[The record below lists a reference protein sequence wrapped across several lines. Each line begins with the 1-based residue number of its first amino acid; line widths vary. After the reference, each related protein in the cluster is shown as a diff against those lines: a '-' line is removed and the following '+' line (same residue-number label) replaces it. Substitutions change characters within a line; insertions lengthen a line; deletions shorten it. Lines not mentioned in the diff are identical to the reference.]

1 MPPAA
6 AGTLASIRDIVAVHS
21 AKGGVGKST
30 VAANVA
36 AALAKL
42 GVRVGV
48 LDADVHGPSIAHMFG
63 SSETPEAVPGTELAR
78 PLFRHGVHYLSIAN
92 VAGEGLPIVWRGP
105 MVGQAISQLLS
116 LADWGDLDVLLV
128 DMPPG
133 TGDAVL
139 GLGQSVQLAGVL
151 AVTTPQEMSLS
162 DTRRGIRAF
171 EALHV
176 PLLGL
181 VENMAGFVCD
191 GCGDRVALFGEGG
204 GERAATALGIPF
216 LGRVPLE
223 PPVMAGG
230 DAGVP
235 AVVSSPDSVAARA
248 FGAVA
253 RGLLGRLAESGR
265 PGAFD
270 VTWRRM
276 RPKDFEKDPPKG
288 SPRGGKSPANLPLA
302 VWQASD
308 DALGIL
314 WGDGRKTFHGSFPLR
329 QACPCAA
336 CVEEWT
342 GARMSALDSVPTD
355 VRPVT
360 IRSVG
365 RYALQP
371 VWSDGHRTGLYPFEE
386 LRRGAGAVEKR

>member
-1 MPPAA
+1 VASAAPP
-6 AGTLASIRDIVAVHS
+6 TLASVRDIVAVHS

-30 VAANVA
+30 VAANLA
-36 AALAKL
+36 AALARL

-48 LDADVHGPSIAHMFG
+48 LDADVHGPSIAHMLG
-63 SSETPEAVPGTELAR
+63 SAETPEAVPGTELAR

-116 LADWGDLDVLLV
+116 IADWGDLDLLLV

-139 GLGQSVQLAGVL
+139 AMGQSVQLAGVL
-151 AVTTPQEMSLS
+151 TVTTPQEMSLA

-176 PLLGL
+176 PVLGL

-204 GERAATALGIPF
+204 GERAASAMGIPF

-223 PPVMAGG
+223 PPVMTGG
-230 DAGVP
+230 DAGIP
-235 AVVSSPDSVAARA
+235 AVVSAPDTAAARA
-248 FGAVA
+248 FVA
-253 RGLLGRLAESGR
+253 LARSLLGRLAEGGR

-270 VTWRRM
+270 ITWRRM
-276 RPKDFEKDPPKG
+276 RPGDFEKNPPKG
-288 SPRGGKSPANLPLA
+288 APRGGKSPANLPLA
-302 VWQASD
+302 VWQAKD
-308 DALGIL
+308 DVLGIL
-314 WGDGRKTFHGSFPLR
+314 WGDGTRTLHGAYALR

-336 CVEEWT
+336 CVGEWT
-342 GARMSALDSVPTD
+342 GERMPSLDAVPED

-386 LRRGAGAVEKR
+386 LRRGAGAVESR

>member
-1 MPPAA
+1 MASSAPP
-6 AGTLASIRDIVAVHS
+6 TLASVRDIVAVHS

-36 AALAKL
+36 AALARL

-63 SSETPEAVPGTELAR
+63 SDETPEAVPGTELAR
-78 PLFRHGVHYLSIAN
+78 PLLRHGVHYLSIAN

-105 MVGQAISQLLS
+105 MVSQAISQLLAI
-116 LADWGDLDVLLV
+116 ADWGDLDVLLV

-139 GLGQSVQLAGVL
+139 ALGQSVQLAGVL
-151 AVTTPQEMSLS
+151 TVTTPQEMSLA

-176 PLLGL
+176 PVLGL

-191 GCGDRVALFGEGG
+191 GCGDTVALFGEGG
-204 GERAATALGIPF
+204 GERAAAAMGIPF
-216 LGRVPLE
+216 LGRIPLE
-223 PPVMAGG
+223 TPVMTGG

-235 AVVSSPDSVAARA
+235 VVLAAPDTAAARS
-248 FGAVA
+248 FVSLG
-253 RGLLGRLAESGR
+253 RSLLARLAEGGR

-270 VTWRRM
+270 ITWRRM
-276 RPKDFEKDPPKG
+276 RPNDFEKNPPKG
-288 SPRGGKSPANLPLA
+288 SPGGGKSPASLPLA
-302 VWQASD
+302 VWQAKD
-308 DALGIL
+308 DVLGIL
-314 WGDGRKTFHGSFPLR
+314 WGDGRKTFHGSFALR

-336 CVEEWT
+336 CVGEWT
-342 GARMSALDSVPTD
+342 GERMPSLDAVPRD

-386 LRRGAGAVEKR
+386 LRRGTGAVEGS